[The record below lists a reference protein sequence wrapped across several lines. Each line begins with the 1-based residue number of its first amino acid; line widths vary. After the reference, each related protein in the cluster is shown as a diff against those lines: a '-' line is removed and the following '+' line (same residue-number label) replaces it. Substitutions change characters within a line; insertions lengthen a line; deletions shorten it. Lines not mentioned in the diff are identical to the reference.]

1 MNNIDIEKMKR
12 EIKVKVG
19 GTVVFCGL
27 LFTLMGCG
35 KTVVDTTVEQQP
47 TQTIETTIDDPVVD
61 VPVVEP
67 TADVS
72 DNEVEPEEDKPDF
85 SDATFIQTGENEYTI
100 NIDCSDNSNAQ
111 ELSFLP
117 SRDTAGNLSGPAG
130 RYGISVNLL
139 NAVMTHGMQVDPLNA
154 AGLNFDAYIDEVVQ
168 VNGAITG
175 TGTYVLTNDP
185 SAHEDVRYVYTL
197 DDLKY
202 ADVNFIPDGVYRL
215 CAVYLADS
223 INATNGNIELGVGRY
238 EVGPEIFDNAMQE
251 CMNATGLTREEICA
265 NYGIDFVV
273 PYDKTGLLNA
283 NDVIET
289 LSYIAP
295 DEAIVIT
302 TFNSNGDEVCS
313 TSYTLNRV
321 KRRGTI

>member
-1 MNNIDIEKMKR
+1 MNNIDIEKLKR

-19 GTVVFCGL
+19 GTAVFCGL

-61 VPVVEP
+61 VPVEP
-67 TADVS
+67 TTDVS
-72 DNEVEPEEDKPDF
+72 DNEVEPVEEHDF

-100 NIDCSDNSNAQ
+100 NLDCPDNSSAQ

-117 SRDTAGNLSGPAG
+117 SRDTAGNLSGPALN
-130 RYGISVNLL
+130 YGISVNLL

-154 AGLNFDAYIDEVVQ
+154 AGLNVDAYMDKPVTINADIL
-168 VNGAITG
+168 GSY
-175 TGTYVLTNDP
+175 TYVLTNDP
-185 SAHEDVRYVYTL
+185 SAYGDKCHVYTL

-202 ADVNFIPDGVYRL
+202 TDVNFMPDGVYRL

-223 INATNGNIELGVGRY
+223 ISATNGNIELGIGRC

-265 NYGIDFVV
+265 NYGIDFVA

-302 TFNSNGDEVCS
+302 TFNSNGDEVGS

-321 KRRGTI
+321 KSYGTI

>member
-1 MNNIDIEKMKR
+1 MKR
-12 EIKVKVG
+12 IERDKNRILAFRAVLSATG
-19 GTVVFCGL
+19 ML
-27 LFTLMGCG
+27 ALMGCG

-47 TQTIETTIDDPVVD
+47 TQTVETTVDDPVTDPVVD
-61 VPVVEP
+61 VPTVEP
-67 TADVS
+67 TTDVS
-72 DNEVEPEEDKPDF
+72 DNTTVGPEENEF
-85 SDATFIQTGENEYTI
+85 ADATFIQTGEHEYTI
-100 NIDCSDNSNAQ
+100 NIDCLDNSNAQ

-117 SRDTAGNLSGPAG
+117 SRDTAGNLSGPALN
-130 RYGISVNLL
+130 YGISVNLL

-154 AGLNFDAYIDEVVQ
+154 AGLNVDAYMDKPVTINADIL
-168 VNGAITG
+168 GSY
-175 TGTYVLTNDP
+175 TYVLTNDP
-185 SAHEDVRYVYTL
+185 SAYGDKCHVYTL

-202 ADVNFIPDGVYRL
+202 TDVNLMPDGVYRL

-223 INATNGNIELGVGRY
+223 ISATNGNIELGVGRY
-238 EVGPEIFDNAMQE
+238 EVGLEIFDNAMQE

-265 NYGIDFVV
+265 NYGIDFVA

-321 KRRGTI
+321 KRYGTI